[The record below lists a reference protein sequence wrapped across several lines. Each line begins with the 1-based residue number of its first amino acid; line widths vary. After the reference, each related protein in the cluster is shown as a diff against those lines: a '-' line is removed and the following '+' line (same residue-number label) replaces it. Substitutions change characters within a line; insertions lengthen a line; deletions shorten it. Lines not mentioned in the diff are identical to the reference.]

1 MWKPYYEILVD
12 SHLEI
17 ETRLPNTFVD
27 SVQNYDGPNR
37 KIILISKG
45 AGHTESDLIMYL
57 PDDKILF
64 TGDLVF
70 NERHPYVPHGDISKW
85 KKWLD
90 YMNTLNVETVMPGH
104 GDIGNNELLDTMKN
118 YLTDLEISAQN
129 LIDKNHSID
138 DIESISPPKKYSDWW
153 FDRFYEPNL
162 RFAYQSLI
170 SEPAE

>member
-1 MWKPYYEILVD
+1 
-12 SHLEI
+12 
-17 ETRLPNTFVD
+17 
-27 SVQNYDGPNR
+27 
-37 KIILISKG
+37 
-45 AGHTESDLIMYL
+45 
-57 PDDKILF
+57 
-64 TGDLVF
+64 
-70 NERHPYVPHGDISKW
+70 
-85 KKWLD
+85 
-90 YMNTLNVETVMPGH
+90 MNTLNVETVMPGH